1 MVVRDRVRQNHPHHG
16 EFKPRPVCYPPL
28 KAYSPVRERTL
39 PRGTTAGSGG
49 SYSVGKSGRNYF
61 SAHNKQ
67 LYERNKASARG
78 RYMGDF
84 QEREQDNQVEI
95 EMVRPDTP
103 PTPGGPG
110 SEENTTIL
118 VTLETTAAGP
128 ATPPTP
134 GDTSLELRAATPPT
148 PGTPVVWDL
157 FESLPGSPN
166 NLFSPPTPGRGE
178 GGDTGQGPFLS
189 PSLSPTQVQDS
200 PPTPGRTVTQVD
212 WVAQSVVELQVSDP
226 AMAAFVAECD
236 EREARAPTAPPHQG
250 DTTQG
255 VRV

>member
-16 EFKPRPVCYPPL
+16 QFKPRPVCYPPL

-118 VTLETTAAGP
+118 VTLETTVEGP

-134 GDTSLELRAATPPT
+134 GDTSLKLRAVTPPT

-178 GGDTGQGPFLS
+178 GGDTGQGLLFRQRKCKTHPLRLDERSRRLTGWRNLS
-189 PSLSPTQVQDS
+189 QSWKSVTPPWRSLWQTV
-200 PPTPGRTVTQVD
+200 TNVKPGRLLRHTNRWTRRKG
-212 WVAQSVVELQVSDP
+212 S
-226 AMAAFVAECD
+226 
-236 EREARAPTAPPHQG
+236 
-250 DTTQG
+250 
-255 VRV
+255 RV